1 MQNYSTHLLK
11 ELKHNLGQNK
21 NIFMFKYQIYSTK
34 ESKQEIAKAWTQ
46 SMLVDWTLITCTLP
60 FANTIYA
67 HTKLNTKHYKTF

>member
-34 ESKQEIAKAWTQ
+34 ESKQEIAKA
-46 SMLVDWTLITCTLP
+46 
-60 FANTIYA
+60 
-67 HTKLNTKHYKTF
+67 